1 MRQPAGERV
10 REPEAGD
17 AAFPPRGRIRRK
29 PASAGGAPGGAA
41 LLRHWRAGTPRK
53 RSRRAYV
60 TGPPGEPRKLPGASR
75 RSIPASAAERKRE
88 GGESGAL
95 KNSTP
100 RGRAERWLFRIPFLS
115 PPPECLTESE
125 DHHMSQK
132 TANTSRIA
140 GTRTPRGN
148 LMLGHATTLRARWA
162 SRSGRGRA
170 ASKFENRE
178 ERLMSRSSWGGCLAV
193 ATAVLAGVNAAHAA
207 SSFDGVWNVS
217 VVGQYGR

>member
-125 DHHMSQK
+125 DPPHVPKNRQHLTNRGNQ
-132 TANTSRIA
+132 NTSREFDA
-140 GTRTPRGN
+140 
-148 LMLGHATTLRARWA
+148 RARNHA
-162 SRSGRGRA
+162 SRSMGV
-170 ASKFENRE
+170 
-178 ERLMSRSSWGGCLAV
+178 AV
-193 ATAVLAGVNAAHAA
+193 GTGARRVKV
-207 SSFDGVWNVS
+207 
-217 VVGQYGR
+217 